1 MEKVSTLEELDR
13 LKQLYAAGFQD
24 AFLENALHKVI
35 ERQVARDEADLRRI
49 NEALAQFEQ
58 EHGMSSEDFGR
69 RYKAGQTADSADS
82 MEWSVFLK
90 MRQRI
95 QSRLDLLRGE
105 ESRG

>member
-35 ERQVARDEADLRRI
+35 ERQVARDEADLQRI
-49 NEALAQFEQ
+49 NAALAGFEQ
-58 EHGMSSEDFGR
+58 EHGMSSEEFWKH
-69 RYKAGQTADSADS
+69 YQAGETADSADS
-82 MEWSVFLK
+82 MEWNVFLK

-95 QSRLDLLRGE
+95 QPRLSLLRGE
-105 ESRG
+105 ELRG